1 MADKVDFVSDK
12 RSQFNISWWLFWI
25 FLLLAAGFSLLVPPE
40 KTIHN
45 WVKLVYFHGSIARN
59 AAYFFFLAGLVSLV
73 SFWRQDL
80 LRWAGSLETVATIF
94 WFIQLALGAYTM
106 KVLWGGFLL
115 EEPKVILAIVY
126 SFLILIFW
134 VVYEFKSSKLFFK
147 IATIVIGFSLVITVF
162 SARNVFHP
170 QNAIGSS
177 PSVWMRIL
185 FEIITAL
192 VFISYFFLAKWLKE
206 KDKSWFKLA
215 D

>member
-1 MADKVDFVSDK
+1 MDRLDSASGKQRKFT
-12 RSQFNISWWLFWI
+12 ISWWLFWI
-25 FLLLAAGFSLLVPPE
+25 LLALAAGFSLLVPPE

-45 WVKLVYFHGSIARN
+45 WVKLIYFHGSIARN

-73 SFWRQDL
+73 SFWRRDL
-80 LRWAGSLETVATIF
+80 LRWACSLETVAIIF
-94 WFIQLALGAYTM
+94 WFIQSVLGAYIM
-106 KVLWGGFLL
+106 KALWGGFLL

-126 SFLILIFW
+126 SFFILIFW
-134 VVYEFKSSKLFFK
+134 VIYEFKSSKLFFK
-147 IATIVIGFSLVITVF
+147 IASIVIGFSLVITVF

-177 PSVWMRIL
+177 PSIWMRVL

-192 VFISYFFLAKWLKE
+192 VFLSYFFLAKWLKE